1 MSPLFEKERLK
12 TKVRYEY
19 MCVDDEI
26 IDLNL
31 LNLPDDPE
39 TWLYQTEESLL
50 YDMKSSAFYG
60 QTSSIIND
68 ANSFDSSDKS
78 IDSRTYTRRKRCS
91 LRPSLESVSE
101 VNNALLYNT
110 ACNASTRS
118 SLGVLDLKAL
128 STTLEADTLHGIL
141 KCTPTLETQRE
152 EDSLSGFVNSFD
164 NQKYKKFQLNSTY
177 LNETLTKPP
186 PSSLPAENK
195 HNGLNNNSTFNS
207 RHSLVSHGISSTSP
221 PINCS
226 LNLTDSIVT
235 KSTVHGGQDSL
246 KEDIIDK
253 LSKSDDEIL
262 NLKNETMIIAS
273 STPLNE
279 DKCVPPFNKFATI
292 TKKPRDLNSTF
303 SKSSISSLRLQM
315 PPNSVNSTLMN
326 SKLNTTFTKS
336 LTTNKTFCKSMEGV
350 NGERE
355 SGTEDDQMSSASDSS
370 FSSGTNLPRS
380 VGDLQTIARQQ
391 EESLRQT
398 HQSTPKRTNR
408 VVEAKDAFFNCDDMP
423 SPILNSAENGGST
436 SDLSERSSD
445 TRSSSPS
452 QSSHNNNRLPHPI
465 ASVLQQGDQGVLLQE
480 KDRTLVKLPA
490 KPGPSGLR
498 MPSAVSRLPT
508 TMSRLPTARGR
519 GIRPATASTTGI
531 PRPASRLPAPRF
543 RSSTVLQAKPH

>member
-12 TKVRYEY
+12 SKVRYEY

-50 YDMKSSAFYG
+50 YDLKSSAFYG
-60 QTSSIIND
+60 QTSSIND
-68 ANSFDSSDKS
+68 TDNFDSSDKS
-78 IDSRTYTRRKRCS
+78 IDSRTFTRRKRCS

-110 ACNASTRS
+110 ACNVSTRS

-152 EDSLSGFVNSFD
+152 EEDSSSEFVNSFD

-177 LNETLTKPP
+177 LNETSPTPKP
-186 PSSLPAENK
+186 SLPAENK
-195 HNGLNNNSTFNS
+195 HNGLNNNS
-207 RHSLVSHGISSTSP
+207 RHSMVSHGLSVTSP
-221 PINCS
+221 PINYS
-226 LNLTDSIVT
+226 LNLTDSIVMKT
-235 KSTVHGGQDSL
+235 TVQDSAR
-246 KEDIIDK
+246 EDIIHK

-262 NLKNETMIIAS
+262 NYKNDTTMIIAS

-279 DKCVPPFNKFATI
+279 DKCVPPVNKFATI

-315 PPNSVNSTLMN
+315 APNSVNSSLMN

-336 LTTNKTFCKSMEGV
+336 PMNKTFCKSLEGV

-380 VGDLQTIARQQ
+380 VGDLQTIAKQQ
-391 EESLRQT
+391 EESLKQT
-398 HQSTPKRTNR
+398 HQSTPKRSR
-408 VVEAKDAFFNCDDMP
+408 VVGVKDAFFNCDDLP
-423 SPILNSAENGGST
+423 SPILNSTENGGST
-436 SDLSERSSD
+436 SDLSERSCD

-452 QSSHNNNRLPHPI
+452 QSSHNNNRVPHPI
-465 ASVLQQGDQGVLLQE
+465 SSVLQHGDQGLLLQD
-480 KDRTLVKLPA
+480 KDRTLVKFPG

-498 MPSAVSRLPT
+498 MPSALSRLPT

-519 GIRPATASTTGI
+519 GIRPATASATGI

-543 RSSTVLQAKPH
+543 RSSTVLHAKPH